1 MNRELPTSIFLDL
14 DDTLYEYLPCHQ
26 EGLKAA
32 IRLMSNKLNI
42 SNKEAQLIYENGR
55 IQVKAR
61 LGNTASSHS
70 RLLYFR
76 EGLISNG
83 LGRESILCLDFE
95 NRYWTNFL
103 FKMKIK
109 DGVRNLIS
117 SLKYANIPIFLVT
130 DLTDQIQLRK
140 IARLKLEDTFDEI
153 ISSEL
158 SGGDKVTN
166 KPFEILFNSLAPEI
180 LNRPIFIGDS
190 IQDFPNLKNFVNY
203 QGSTTEKNFCF
214 SSVGNSHMKI
224 EKVKDFQEIESKIF
238 VANE

>member
-1 MNRELPTSIFLDL
+1 
-14 DDTLYEYLPCHQ
+14 
-26 EGLKAA
+26 
-32 IRLMSNKLNI
+32 
-42 SNKEAQLIYENGR
+42 
-55 IQVKAR
+55 
-61 LGNTASSHS
+61 
-70 RLLYFR
+70 
-76 EGLISNG
+76 
-83 LGRESILCLDFE
+83 
-95 NRYWTNFL
+95 
-103 FKMKIK
+103 MKIK

-117 SLKYANIPIFLVT
+117 SLKYAKIPIFLVT

-140 IARLKLEDTFDEI
+140 IVRLKLEDTFDEI

-180 LNRPIFIGDS
+180 LDRPIFIGDS